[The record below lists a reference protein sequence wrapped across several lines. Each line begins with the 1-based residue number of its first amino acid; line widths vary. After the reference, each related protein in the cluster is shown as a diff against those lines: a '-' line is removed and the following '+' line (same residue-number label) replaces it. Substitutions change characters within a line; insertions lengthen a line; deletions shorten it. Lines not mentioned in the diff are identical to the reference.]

1 MSFLNLMGNKL
12 KPKEVNDALTN
23 GGSGNGI
30 EIKTKTYTGTGTT
43 PLVVTF
49 DEVPDCIYSIYGN
62 GLNGTQVRI
71 TPFVYGESRAVS
83 WFIGA
88 SSATDSGRLID
99 WITYS
104 NENKTMTISSNAV
117 DAGAHWNVSGE
128 EYTITYFVKER
139 K

>member
-23 GGSGNGI
+23 GGNGI
-30 EIKTKTYTGTGTT
+30 EIKTKTYVGTGTT

-49 DEVPDCIYSIYGN
+49 DEIPDLIYSIYGS

-88 SSATDSGRLID
+88 SSSSDSGRLTD

-104 NENKTMTISSNAV
+104 NDKKTMTINSNAIDV
-117 DAGAHWNVSGE
+117 GAHWNVSGE
-128 EYTITYFVKER
+128 TYTITYIGK
-139 K
+139 KGK